1 MIDVMDVG
9 KVNVGDEVILMVE
22 KIDSSF
28 IQKIVK

>member
-1 MIDVMDVG
+1 MIDIMDVG